1 MVLRQKMKVQ
11 DGKETRKDRAL
22 GQGDNKRKEDKE
34 EKILDLLKKRVSG
47 RTGQTLRET
56 ETHRERDDVVLSVF
70 PCGDSTAC

>member
-1 MVLRQKMKVQ
+1 MARRQEKT
-11 DGKETRKDRAL
+11 GPLDREIT
-22 GQGDNKRKEDKE
+22 KRKEDKE